1 MILQTFL
8 LLHYFSPPLHS
19 SPVNLNIV
27 ELDTD
32 GEPIIDPED
41 VAAVGENESK
51 SIDFLTKYGY
61 LPRAEEGKSF
71 LMTDDGVK
79 NAIKQMQKYGG
90 LNQTG
95 IIDEKTLEL
104 MNSPRCGVPD
114 VAESFENLIDVGD
127 EDTDETNDEHG
138 GYFPSRKKRYA
149 LQGSRWKKRVLSYKV
164 GKYPTGLTRSEVD
177 VDVRKAFKMWSDAS
191 GLRFVNKQFSAAPV
205 DIEIRFENYYHGDED
220 SFDGPGGVVAHA
232 FFPEFGGDA
241 HFDNGEN
248 WTINKYSGVSLL
260 QSVAHELGHSLGLLH
275 SNNYRAMMSPY
286 HKGWRPGLSLD
297 SDDIRA
303 VKALYG
309 GGKEAQPLKKNTQR
323 NYYYRY

>member
-8 LLHYFSPPLHS
+8 LIHYISPPLHA

-104 MNSPRCGVPD
+104 MSSPRCGVPD

-220 SFDGPGGVVAHA
+220 SFDGPGG
-232 FFPEFGGDA
+232 
-241 HFDNGEN
+241 
-248 WTINKYSGVSLL
+248 
-260 QSVAHELGHSLGLLH
+260 
-275 SNNYRAMMSPY
+275 
-286 HKGWRPGLSLD
+286 KGKG
-297 SDDIRA
+297 I
-303 VKALYG
+303 KC
-309 GGKEAQPLKKNTQR
+309 
-323 NYYYRY
+323 